1 MQQHGKDRHNGL
13 RVAVLEDDVEMR
25 TAVAGWLTEVGF
37 DVHEFGMGADFTRIL
52 ARESFDL
59 CLLDGNLP
67 DTQGLDVLSW
77 LRDDRRDQ
85 TPAMFL
91 TARDA
96 EEDIVAALQGGAD
109 DYLIKP
115 VRRAELL
122 ARIDAVLRRTQPA
135 ALEEQFAVGPYQFDL
150 ASKQVLMNGA
160 GVELTDKEFELSLFL
175 FRNVGRLVSRGH
187 LLAAVWGRNPAVATR
202 TVDTHISRVRTK
214 LNLRPEQGF
223 RLTPTYN
230 YGYRLERIITE
241 EV

>member
-1 MQQHGKDRHNGL
+1 MQQNGKERHNGL
-13 RVAVLEDDVEMR
+13 RVAVLEDDVELR
-25 TAVAGWLTEVGF
+25 TTMVGWLIETGF
-37 DVHEFGMGADFTRIL
+37 DVHEFGTGADFTRIL

-67 DTQGLDVLSW
+67 DTQGLDVLIW
-77 LRDDRRDQ
+77 LREDRRDQ
-85 TPAMFL
+85 TPAMFVS
-91 TARDA
+91 ARDS
-96 EEDIVAALQGGAD
+96 EEDIVAALQKGAD

-115 VRRAELL
+115 VRRAELI

-135 ALEEQFAVGPYQFDL
+135 TPDEQLGVGPYRFDL
-150 ASKQVLMNGA
+150 ASKQVLVDGVP
-160 GVELTDKEFELSLFL
+160 VELTDKEFELSLFL

-230 YGYRLERIITE
+230 YGYRLERIATE
-241 EV
+241 EA